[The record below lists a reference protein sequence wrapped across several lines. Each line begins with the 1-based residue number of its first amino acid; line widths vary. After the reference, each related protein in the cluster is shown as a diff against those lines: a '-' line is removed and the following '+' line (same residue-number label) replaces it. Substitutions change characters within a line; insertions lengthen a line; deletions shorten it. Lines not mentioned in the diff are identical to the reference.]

1 MVWKWI
7 YTSADTDYITCCM
20 QSHWL
25 WALCSVY
32 SLNRKFPCSWGWNV
46 DGMIQYCPEGSLC
59 RVQTSRM
66 LMKLLD
72 LAHEALYL
80 KKSKGRGPAPDP
92 SGIYC
97 EFSVS
102 LVNIDLIQVLST
114 QHTLFTVNHLYR
126 CTTKGTMAG
135 QWSWKQTT
143 STYELWRKQHR
154 RITF

>member
-1 MVWKWI
+1 M
-7 YTSADTDYITCCM
+7 
-20 QSHWL
+20 
-25 WALCSVY
+25 
-32 SLNRKFPCSWGWNV
+32 
-46 DGMIQYCPEGSLC
+46 C

-126 CTTKGTMAG
+126 CSTKGTMAG
-135 QWSWKQTT
+135 Q
-143 STYELWRKQHR
+143 
-154 RITF
+154 

>member
-1 MVWKWI
+1 M
-7 YTSADTDYITCCM
+7 
-20 QSHWL
+20 
-25 WALCSVY
+25 
-32 SLNRKFPCSWGWNV
+32 
-46 DGMIQYCPEGSLC
+46 C

-80 KKSKGRGPAPDP
+80 KKSKGRGPAPDS

-135 QWSWKQTT
+135 Q
-143 STYELWRKQHR
+143 
-154 RITF
+154 

>member
-1 MVWKWI
+1 
-7 YTSADTDYITCCM
+7 
-20 QSHWL
+20 
-25 WALCSVY
+25 
-32 SLNRKFPCSWGWNV
+32 
-46 DGMIQYCPEGSLC
+46 MIQYCPEGSLC

-80 KKSKGRGPAPDP
+80 KKSKGRGPAPDS

-114 QHTLFTVNHLYR
+114 QHTLFTVNNLYR

-143 STYELWRKQHR
+143 STYELWRKQHK
-154 RITF
+154 RITFLKKYFYLHLSSKQVLMKYTIRKGIHLKKFLLLLHQFIK

>member
-1 MVWKWI
+1 
-7 YTSADTDYITCCM
+7 
-20 QSHWL
+20 
-25 WALCSVY
+25 
-32 SLNRKFPCSWGWNV
+32 
-46 DGMIQYCPEGSLC
+46 MIQYCPEGSLC

-80 KKSKGRGPAPDP
+80 KKSKGRGPAPDS

-154 RITF
+154 RITFWTNTSIFICHQNRYRVLMKYTIRKGIHLKKFLLLLHQFIK